1 MKRILAKYVFSSFKS
16 TILSLFLPIIIIFI
30 MIMGFISYTLASNQ
44 LQENAYKNISD
55 TVFQTKG
62 YLNNQLSDIF
72 EQLVA
77 LSNHPDTLSI
87 IAKDSKNINP
97 TDYIRMDNHLNRI
110 FSYSPIIESMLVY
123 FHNGDFVLSKGHDIW
138 VKKNFSYDDYRNQF
152 QGNHE
157 EFYWRN
163 LHKDDVFSRPNEGNG
178 VVSVFKMIGNEESK
192 ANGILLFNIRED
204 FFKKVMN
211 DSLIGENGYL
221 LLANHDGYMTF
232 KQVDQKYQLNDD
244 VLKHL
249 QKLDKENGHF
259 EFQKPDGNKMIVIY
273 DTMGVNKWKVAAV
286 FPEADILKRV
296 NYIKLVTLSVIIL
309 LIAVAV
315 PLASILARY
324 ITRPISYLVNHMKGI
339 QKGNLDVKLDVTGA
353 SEIGILYKGIRDL
366 AVRVN
371 ILLDQIR
378 TEQEMK
384 RQLELAVLQAQIN
397 PHFLYNTL
405 YSIKGLCDMNLTRDA
420 SSMVTALSNYF
431 RISISRGQEIISV
444 EDEAEHIR
452 NYLFIQ
458 EMRYGDD
465 FTYELDFDPKILGYS
480 VIKLT
485 LQPLVEN
492 AIYHGVKQTR
502 GIGHIQVKGYAND
515 HNLCFEVRDNGAGM
529 SPEKLDEIR
538 IALTNKDPQ
547 KLGFGV
553 RSVHERIQIH
563 YGQEYGLTID
573 SELGKGTAVKVMIP
587 IVESKVAKSDV

>member
-1 MKRILAKYVFSSFKS
+1 MKRILAKYLFSSFKT

-30 MIMGFISYTLASNQ
+30 MIMGFVSYTLASGQ

-62 YLNNQLSDIF
+62 YLDNQLSDIF

-77 LSNHPDTLSI
+77 LTNHPDTLSI
-87 IAKDSKNINP
+87 IAKDSKDINP
-97 TDYIRMDNHLNRI
+97 TDYIRMDSHLNRI
-110 FSYSPIIESMLVY
+110 FSYNPIIESMLVY

-138 VKKNFSYDDYRNQF
+138 VKENFSYDEYRTQY

-163 LHKDDVFSRPNEGNG
+163 LHPDDIFSRPNQGNG
-178 VVSVFKMIGNEESK
+178 VVSVFKMIGNEESQAK
-192 ANGILLFNIRED
+192 GILLFNIRED

-221 LLANHDGYMTF
+221 VLASQDGYMTF
-232 KQVDQKYQLNDD
+232 KQVDQKYQLNEE
-244 VLKHL
+244 VLNHL
-249 QKLDKENGHF
+249 QKMNKENGRF
-259 EFQKPDGNKMIVIY
+259 EFQKPNGNKMIVAY
-273 DTMGVNKWKVAAV
+273 DTIGVNRWKVAAV
-286 FPEADILKRV
+286 FPEEDILKRV

-315 PLASILARY
+315 PLASLLARY
-324 ITRPISYLVNHMKGI
+324 ITRPISYLANHMKII

-366 AVRVN
+366 VVRVN

-378 TEQEMK
+378 KEQETK
-384 RQLELAVLQAQIN
+384 RQLELAVMQAQIN

-405 YSIKGLCDMNLTRDA
+405 YSIKGLCDMNLNQDA

-444 EDEAEHIR
+444 QDETEHIR

-465 FTYELDFDPKILGYS
+465 FTYDLDIDPQISGYS
-480 VIKLT
+480 IIKLT

-502 GIGHIQVKGYAND
+502 GIGHIQVKGYAIEN
-515 HNLCFEVRDNGAGM
+515 NLCFEVRDNGAGM
-529 SPEKLDEIR
+529 SHERLDEIR
-538 IALTNKDPQ
+538 LALKNKDSQ
-547 KLGFGV
+547 KIGFGV

-563 YGQEYGLTID
+563 YGKDYGLTID
-573 SELGKGTAVKVMIP
+573 SEPGQGTVVKVLIP
-587 IVESKVAKSDV
+587 IAEG

>member
-1 MKRILAKYVFSSFKS
+1 MKRILAKYLFSSFKT

-30 MIMGFISYTLASNQ
+30 MIMGFVSYTLASGQ

-62 YLNNQLSDIF
+62 YLDNQLSDIF

-77 LSNHPDTLSI
+77 LTNHPDTLSI
-87 IAKDSKNINP
+87 IAKDSKDINP
-97 TDYIRMDNHLNRI
+97 TDYIRMDSHLNRI
-110 FSYSPIIESMLVY
+110 FSYNPIIESMLVH

-138 VKKNFSYDDYRNQF
+138 VKENFSYDEYRTQY

-163 LHKDDVFSRPNEGNG
+163 LHPDDIFSRPNQGNG
-178 VVSVFKMIGNEESK
+178 VVSVFKMIGNEESQAK
-192 ANGILLFNIRED
+192 GILLFNIRED

-221 LLANHDGYMTF
+221 VLASQDGYMTF
-232 KQVDQKYQLNDD
+232 KQVDQKYQLNEE
-244 VLKHL
+244 VLNHL
-249 QKLDKENGHF
+249 QKMNKENGRF
-259 EFQKPDGNKMIVIY
+259 EFQKPNGNKMIVVY
-273 DTMGVNKWKVAAV
+273 DTIGVNRWKVAAV
-286 FPEADILKRV
+286 FPEEDILKRV

-315 PLASILARY
+315 PLASLLARY
-324 ITRPISYLVNHMKGI
+324 ITRPISYLANHMKII

-366 AVRVN
+366 VVRVN

-378 TEQEMK
+378 KEQETK
-384 RQLELAVLQAQIN
+384 RQLELAVMQAQIN

-405 YSIKGLCDMNLTRDA
+405 YSIKGLCDMNLNQDA

-444 EDEAEHIR
+444 QDETEHIR

-465 FTYELDFDPKILGYS
+465 FTYDLDIDPQISGYS
-480 VIKLT
+480 IIKLT

-502 GIGHIQVKGYAND
+502 GIGHIQVKGYAIEN
-515 HNLCFEVRDNGAGM
+515 NLCFEVRDNGAGM
-529 SPEKLDEIR
+529 SHERLDEIR
-538 IALTNKDPQ
+538 LALKNKDSQ
-547 KLGFGV
+547 KIGFGM

-563 YGQEYGLTID
+563 YGKDYGLTID
-573 SELGKGTAVKVMIP
+573 SEPGQGTVVKVLIP
-587 IVESKVAKSDV
+587 IAEG